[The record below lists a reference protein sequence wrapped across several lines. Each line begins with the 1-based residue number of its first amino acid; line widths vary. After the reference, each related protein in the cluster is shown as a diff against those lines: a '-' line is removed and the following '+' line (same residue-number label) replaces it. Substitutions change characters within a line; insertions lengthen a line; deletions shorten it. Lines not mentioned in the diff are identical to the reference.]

1 MTNELKLTAS
11 PRAELGSG
19 AARRLRRKGVLPAVV
34 KRLSGV
40 SEAIGIDAHEFK
52 MAMRR
57 HAGEA
62 VLIRLNLAGQEVPVL
77 LRELQQNA
85 ISDEPA
91 HADFGE
97 ISLTKKVRVAFN
109 IKLMGE
115 PDGVRNGGG
124 VLQHTMRHVEV
135 ECLPTDLIE
144 AIEVD
149 VSTLKLGETLTVAGL
164 KLDKRYT
171 VLTAGTESVAVVS
184 APDAEEDV
192 GAVTAETSGEP
203 EVIAKGKEE
212 KE

>member
-1 MTNELKLTAS
+1 M
-11 PRAELGSG
+11 
-19 AARRLRRKGVLPAVV
+19 PAVV

-52 MAMRR
+52 LAMKR
-57 HAGEA
+57 HSGEA
-62 VLIRLNLAGQEVPVL
+62 VLIRLDLAGQEVPVL
-77 LRELQQNA
+77 LRELQQNVV
-85 ISDEPA
+85 SDEPA

-97 ISLTKKVRVAFN
+97 ISLTQKVRVPIN
-109 IKLMGE
+109 IKLVGE

-124 VLQHTMRHVEV
+124 VMQHTMRHVEV

-144 AIEVD
+144 VIEVD

-164 KLDKRYT
+164 KLDNRYT
-171 VLTAGTESVAVVS
+171 VLTAGTEPVAVIS

-192 GAVTAETSGEP
+192 GAVTAETGDEP

-212 KE
+212 EE